1 MDNGSRETETKYEKE
16 TLEAKDIVTLMKTA
30 LEGLGSLK
38 KQKIES
44 VSLKTGSRIVS
55 NSNAKRIN
63 MNVYTIFSRI

>member
-38 KQKIES
+38 KQNGPKN
-44 VSLKTGSRIVS
+44 GQ
-55 NSNAKRIN
+55 
-63 MNVYTIFSRI
+63 